1 MKEGRTEGREEGGT
15 EEDRSRRWCCM
26 VLPETVQPLVP
37 RRSPGTACL
46 PVLARAD
53 GAAGGGEHVRGAD
66 WEGQGMGTGDSRN
79 ALTVPRALREGVC
92 DAGPLRGRRRS
103 LSLPVFVVDVAA
115 AAAWDGAGLFPTPT
129 PITHYSPLTPRSV

>member
-1 MKEGRTEGREEGGT
+1 
-15 EEDRSRRWCCM
+15 M

-37 RRSPGTACL
+37 RRAPGTACL

-53 GAAGGGEHVRGAD
+53 WVAGGDEHVRGAD

-79 ALTVPRALREGVC
+79 ALTVPRALREAGW

-115 AAAWDGAGLFPTPT
+115 AAWDGAGLFPTPH
-129 PITHYSPLTPRSV
+129 PYDPLLTPHAQVCVVFCCVGVGVCACV